1 MNMFKKTLLAV
12 ALSTATLAA
21 NAASVIGTSVT
32 AAGTPISISSQGLPA
47 TKAVTIAIGDGTLT
61 AVELEALSG
70 AAGTTTEYI
79 KVSLKAADDTA
90 IVTGARLVVSVT
102 GAFFANPG
110 TAIAGI
116 ADGDMTGTDVGI
128 ADGETIAIN
137 GTDSTSTKLVFDL
150 AGTGFGVADGSQIR
164 IGNVAL
170 ITTGSAVS
178 FSSVFE
184 TNSKVAVAS
193 TAAAV
198 KVVAT
203 ITDQWKAGLTGNLAA
218 DPVVASK
225 LDAQIDVGDSRLTFV
240 GGVTSDVL
248 LFDADTISSTVTAT
262 ATGATLKLK
271 GDFTGV
277 KSVTAVTGADAAV
290 TYAIDTGKT
299 EATFTYTT
307 TSATTAIEA
316 LSSLTTYTVAL
327 NTVTADK
334 VSLDVRDFT
343 FDADVAYTDAESTP
357 GTLELLGNVGA
368 GSFTLNGV
376 TDTTN
381 YVPFGPNTAVIYQAT
396 STFSEDASLS
406 VSYLNPTTGKM
417 VPLNDIATVTA
428 NSVSR
433 LGPTIAAAIIAD
445 SGLESGKTRMVVT
458 VNAPTGKVTFFK
470 GFKDTSDKDRL
481 GL

>member
-1 MNMFKKTLLAV
+1 MFKKTLLAV

-21 NAASVIGTSVT
+21 NAASVIGTSIT
-32 AAGTPISISSQGLPA
+32 TAGTPISISTQGLPA
-47 TKAVTIAIGDGTLT
+47 TKAVTIAIGDGSLT
-61 AVELEALSG
+61 AGELEALNG

-116 ADGDMTGTDVGI
+116 ADADMSGTDVGTTNS
-128 ADGETIAIN
+128 ETIAIN
-137 GTDSTSTKLVFDL
+137 ATDSTSTKLVFDL
-150 AGTGFGVADGSQIR
+150 AGTGFGVADGDQIR

-193 TAAAV
+193 TAAPA

-218 DPVVASK
+218 TTVVASK
-225 LDAQIDVGDSRLTFV
+225 LDAQVDVGDSRLTFV

-262 ATGATLKLK
+262 ATGVTLKLK
-271 GDFTGV
+271 GNFTGV
-277 KSVTAVTGADAAV
+277 KSVTAVTGGDAAV

-299 EATFTYTT
+299 EASYTYAAG
-307 TSATTAIEA
+307 ATTAAEA

-343 FDADVAYTDAESTP
+343 FDADVAFTDAESTP
-357 GTLELLGNVGA
+357 GTLELLNNVSA
-368 GSFTLNGV
+368 GSWTLNGV

-381 YVPFGPNTAVIYQAT
+381 YVPFGPSTAVIYQAT

-417 VPLNDIATVTA
+417 VSLNDIATVTA